1 MIRIPSNCT
10 GCSACISVCPKKCI
24 SPSTDAEGFMTPLI
38 DPTECIDCNLCE
50 KVCPALN
57 PNRSSRPAEFLVG
70 QNESYDI
77 TRQSSPGGIFYLIG
91 KRVLDM
97 GGVVYGAA
105 FDYNAGVSVRHIR
118 VSDIDDLRRILGS
131 KYVQSDINGIFR
143 SVKKD
148 LSEGLQV
155 LFSGTPCQVSGLKK
169 FLRKDYDSLLTVDVI
184 CHGVPSPE
192 VFSRYVKEV
201 EKRKSD
207 ENGKIFKITHF
218 SFRDKLQGWN
228 SYGVS
233 YQIESSAGS
242 GDSEKIFRGRYEDPY
257 MKGFLNDLYLRESC
271 HDCPVKNF
279 SSGSDI
285 SLADAWR
292 IETIMYSPSFDK
304 GFSLAVPHSEAGRKC
319 LYSIGIKWQQA
330 DRNFMVLNNPAAFKS
345 ATPHKKR
352 KMFFRLI
359 NDGKSI
365 SEAVGICLPEPTFLS
380 RIMWSISKKLKH
392 YAKK

>member
-10 GCSACISVCPKKCI
+10 GCSACISVCPKECI
-24 SPSTDAEGFMTPLI
+24 RHSTDAEGFMTPLI
-38 DPTECIDCNLCE
+38 DPSECIDCNLCE

-57 PNRSSRPAEFLVG
+57 QNTSNRTMEFLVG

-77 TRQSSPGGIFYLIG
+77 TRQSSSGGIFYLIG

-105 FDYNAGVSVRHIR
+105 FDYNAGVSVKHLR
-118 VSDIDDLRRILGS
+118 VTDINDLRRILGS

-148 LSEGLQV
+148 LSEDRQV
-155 LFSGTPCQVSGLKK
+155 LFSGTPCQVAGLKR
-169 FLRKDYDSLLTVDVI
+169 FLRKDYDTLLTVDVI

-207 ENGKIFKITHF
+207 ECGKIFKITHF
-218 SFRDKLQGWN
+218 SFRDKLYGWN
-228 SYGVS
+228 SFGVS
-233 YQIESSAGS
+233 YQIESSDGS

-257 MKGFLNDLYLRESC
+257 MKGFLYDLYLRESC
-271 HDCPVKNF
+271 HDCPVKDF

-285 SLADAWR
+285 TLADAWG

-304 GFSLAVPHSEAGRKC
+304 GFSLAVPHSEAGKEC
-319 LYSIGIKWQQA
+319 LSAIGVKWQHA
-330 DRNFMVLNNPAAFKS
+330 DLNFMVTNNPAAFKS

-352 KMFFRLI
+352 KTFFRLI

-365 SEAVGICLPEPTFLS
+365 SEAVGICLPEPTFFS
-380 RIMWSISKKLKH
+380 RIMWSISKKLKR

>member
-1 MIRIPSNCT
+1 MIRIPYNCT

-24 SPSTDAEGFMTPLI
+24 SPSTDAEGFMTPLP
-38 DPTECIDCNLCE
+38 DPSECIDCNLCE

-70 QNESYDI
+70 QNESSDI
-77 TRQSSPGGIFYLIG
+77 TRQSSSGGVFYLIG

-105 FDYNAGVSVRHIR
+105 LDYNSGVTARHIR
-118 VSDIDDLRRILGS
+118 VSDIDDLHLILGS
-131 KYVQSDINGIFR
+131 KYVQSEIAGIFG

-148 LSEGLQV
+148 LAEGRKV
-155 LFSGTPCQVSGLKK
+155 LFSGTPCQVAGLKR
-169 FLRKDYDSLLTVDVI
+169 FLRKDYDTLLTVDVI

-207 ENGKIFKITHF
+207 ECGKTFRIAHF
-218 SFRDKLQGWN
+218 SFRDKLHGWN

-233 YQIESSAGS
+233 YRLESSAGS
-242 GDSEKIFRGRYEDPY
+242 DVSEKIFRGRYEDPY

-285 SLADAWR
+285 TLADAWR
-292 IETIMYSPSFDK
+292 IETIMYSPSFDN
-304 GFSLAVPHSEAGRKC
+304 GFSLAVPHSEAGKEC
-319 LYSIGIKWQQA
+319 LSAIGVKWQHA
-330 DRNFMVLNNPAAFKS
+330 DLNFMVTNNPAAFKS

-352 KMFFRLI
+352 KTFFRLI

-365 SEAVGICLPEPTFLS
+365 SEAVGICLPEPTFFS